1 MGIIDL
7 HTHST
12 FSDGTLTP
20 EEIIK
25 LADKIQLSAVAL
37 TDHDTVSGLDD
48 FMNFY
53 ACNVEKIPGV
63 EISVQMQGYN
73 FHMVGLFIDKSNGII
88 EEKLQILQNER
99 ANRNYKIIEKLNQL
113 GFKISIDELMEIAGE
128 QLGRP
133 HIATLLFKKGYCS
146 SPKEAFEK
154 FLKKGAP
161 AYFDKFRYSP
171 EEAIKMI
178 HSSNGIA
185 IIAHPG
191 LINIS
196 NTEKV
201 ELIKYLK
208 NMGLDGI
215 EVFYS
220 DHTKEDEKFF
230 YEIALRENLLISG
243 GSDFHGENKKGIEL
257 GTGRGN
263 LNIDYKYLEKMKQYL
278 GV

>member
-1 MGIIDL
+1 MGTIDL

-20 EEIIK
+20 EEVIK
-25 LADKIQLSAVAL
+25 LADEIKLAAVAL

-48 FMNFY
+48 FMNVSS
-53 ACNVEKIPGV
+53 CNVEKVPGV
-63 EISVQMQGYN
+63 EISVQMKGYN
-73 FHMVGLFIDKSNGII
+73 FHMLGLFIDKSNGII
-88 EEKLQILQNER
+88 EEKLEILQKER
-99 ANRNYKIIEKLNQL
+99 ANRNYKIIKKLNEL

-133 HIATLLFKKGYCS
+133 HIATLLSKKGYCS

-154 FLKKGAP
+154 YLKKGAP

-171 EEAIKMI
+171 EEAINMI
-178 HSSNGIA
+178 HDSKGIA

-196 NTEKV
+196 NEEKI

-208 NMGLDGI
+208 SIGLDGI

-220 DHTKEDEKFF
+220 DHTKEDEEFL
-230 YEIALRENLLISG
+230 YEIAIKENLLISG

-257 GTGRGN
+257 GSGRGN
-263 LNIDYKYLEKMKQYL
+263 LKVDYKYLEKMKQYL